1 MQSHELFNL
10 DKRWSLDMNRVSSTG
25 MPVMEAD
32 PALLSRGPWAAAAPG
47 RSALV
52 AERTGEERSA
62 LFLERCEA
70 ESAIPDR
77 HAVRVVWSYSQ
88 QVELAALRGALR
100 QPAHV
105 AGQPPPDV
113 RILLALW
120 LYACIEGVGNARA
133 VERLTEADAYFRWLR
148 GGVPLNHHVLSDFRW
163 QTAVLVDRLLMR
175 GIVSLWSEGL
185 VSLASLDDDCV
196 RVRAPS
202 GAASFRR
209 LATLDRLLAE
219 AEERVTRLRQEI
231 DADPVLSD
239 RRHRLARER
248 ALRSA

>member
-1 MQSHELFNL
+1 
-10 DKRWSLDMNRVSSTG
+10 MNRMSSTIG
-25 MPVMEAD
+25 APGVSAGA
-32 PALLSRGPWAAAAPG
+32 ALLARGPCV
-47 RSALV
+47 SADASRQDAFREV
-52 AERTGEERSA
+52 RVGEERNA
-62 LFLERCEA
+62 FFLERCEL
-70 ESAIPDR
+70 EGAISSQ
-77 HAVRVVWSYSQ
+77 HAVRVVWAFSQ
-88 QVELAALRGALR
+88 QVDLSALRSAMR

-105 AGQPPPDV
+105 AGQPPPDARV
-113 RILLALW
+113 LLALW

-133 VERLTEADAYFRWLR
+133 VERLTEADAGFRWLR

-202 GAASFRR
+202 GAVSFRR

-239 RRHRLARER
+239 RRQRLARER
-248 ALRSA
+248 SLRSA